1 MVSRSVEHGVPL
13 SAASLEHLVALAHR
27 AGAAT
32 LAHYHAGVA
41 VEQKGDR
48 GPVTAADRAA
58 HDVIVAGLAAW
69 DPSIPVISEE
79 GVIPPPE
86 ARARWDRFWLVDP
99 LDGTK
104 EFLHR
109 NGEFTVNIA
118 LIAGGVPVL
127 GVVHAPARGLTYH
140 AGQGLGAWRTRAGG
154 EPERI
159 WSAPPSPG
167 QPLRVAESRSHPSA
181 ELEAWLATQ
190 LVAERVP
197 VGSSLKF
204 CLVAEGTA
212 DVYPRLGPT
221 MEWDVAA
228 GDCVFRNSG
237 IDGPRHSPLAYNQ
250 PDLRN
255 ASFVLGLEG

>member
-1 MVSRSVEHGVPL
+1 
-13 SAASLEHLVALAHR
+13 
-27 AGAAT
+27 
-32 LAHYHAGVA
+32 
-41 VEQKGDR
+41 
-48 GPVTAADRAA
+48 
-58 HDVIVAGLAAW
+58 
-69 DPSIPVISEE
+69 
-79 GVIPPPE
+79 
-86 ARARWDRFWLVDP
+86 
-99 LDGTK
+99 
-104 EFLHR
+104 
-109 NGEFTVNIA
+109 
-118 LIAGGVPVL
+118 
-127 GVVHAPARGLTYH
+127 
-140 AGQGLGAWRTRAGG
+140 
-154 EPERI
+154 
-159 WSAPPSPG
+159 
-167 QPLRVAESRSHPSA
+167 
-181 ELEAWLATQ
+181 EAWLATQ